1 MKDIRRMP
9 ERDTRV
15 LSFSTLA
22 RYGIGQTGAQ
32 VFRDTPAAL
41 LPIFMTTLLGVEPW
55 MAGIAV
61 IIPKLWLIIFD
72 PLVGIWSDRV
82 KERVGR
88 GPFLIIG
95 ALLTNIGFICL
106 FSLSGFT
113 NPVAAAA
120 AVSAIFLL
128 ASCGFSAFSVPYL
141 AIASE
146 LSSDAQQRSRIIAS
160 RVTFAILGVIIGV
173 GLAQPMIALFGGGS
187 HGWRMMAAIFSVVC
201 LVTMLVTALTVPR
214 LIDRTPTPAQQ
225 GGLFSQLFEAFQHR
239 DFRWLTITYLLQ
251 CVGQAS
257 GYTVIGFVFFYNV
270 GNVNLI
276 LPFVLIMSV
285 GSVISQPIWLALA
298 RRFGNPACFTASN
311 IGWILL
317 TISAFTISPGTDV
330 LTTLPLLGPLSTQQ
344 VILLARGLP
353 LAFFNSGFL
362 LFVLSML
369 TDTID
374 RIRRRSGQVN
384 EGVFSGIFSATEKLS
399 FAIAP
404 LIGGVVMSLCG
415 FVASTGGAQAQSQEA
430 MTGILMLYSLIPAGI
445 LTLSALAFT
454 GYLAAVRRET
464 MAGAT
469 VASLPA

>member
-270 GNVNLI
+270 DNVNLI